1 MNYSIFHQ
9 QGLNHNTVE
18 LPTINKMDIQGII
31 VRGRVGILLY
41 FFTFIVCDP
50 TVYIINSSET
60 LCIHDEPCFTFE
72 QFADNVSQHLR
83 NQTILRLKPGYHSF
97 SSRLNVE
104 NIDMFSISSETA
116 KGIIN
121 CSQFAGPFNF
131 NNVKMVNMTNMKFI
145 GCGGSSE
152 VLNIFQSKVNIN
164 GCSFIHS
171 RGIVICSVEHSEV
184 RVVQSLFI
192 SSYAGVVTAKYKSN
206 LLVTNSSFEL
216 NTKEAVS
223 IIKSSNGTFL
233 NCIFHNSIVKG
244 KVNIMYVSNSTAV
257 LKQCELT
264 NNKAEKGSIVL
275 SESNSKLRIIETYF
289 KHNSL
294 SRARLF
300 FVKKT
305 DLTIDNCTF
314 ANNTVTKI
322 GILHIL
328 CSKIIIMTE
337 LNITENT
344 AEWGVL
350 YVYQSEVI
358 TYQNVMITR
367 NYAIRSTL
375 DIHQSK
381 VEFNGHIEFS
391 NNTGAIFIKESKVVF
406 NKTSTFSD
414 NNSQPNK
421 SFELG
426 GAITSR
432 WSLIYFNGTTKFYRN
447 KARKGGGAINAFESR
462 LYAHSNALYTKNL
475 AEKGGA
481 VHLDHSYFICQSNCT
496 FSGNRAC
503 TKGGA
508 IHAIDSIISIGN
520 EWYNFQETSTSPRL
534 LSFKDNEAATGGGI
548 SLEANAQVRGP
559 LISQYKYFI
568 QFINNTAEKGEAIF
582 VNDYG
587 TCSNAR
593 YLKCFLQTPRFTSNS
608 WVLINI
614 TESKNAIYGG
624 LLDRCIAENGKIT
637 DPYIIKNPTKGID
650 YIRKVTKDNAIDR
663 MITSDPVRL
672 CYCQNGEINCTYKHP
687 PVETKKGKAFYVPIT
702 AIDQAHHQVNATVQ
716 IDYHHSTSGHF
727 GDGQHIQS
735 ISNECSN
742 LTLNV
747 YSSYNDL
754 VKLILYATGPCNS
767 TGISQTSLQ
776 VILLPCICPIGF
788 QEVIGQSSCQCD
800 CDKHIKDYVTKCN
813 EATAS
818 LIRHGNF
825 WINYDNTTN
834 GNPYI
839 IYPNCPYDYCLPST
853 ENVSIN
859 LNNPDGSDAQCA
871 FNRIGF
877 LCSTCRP
884 PLSLS
889 IGSSRCLPCPENWP
903 KIFIA
908 TLLGAGICGIVF
920 VVITL
925 ALNVNIAVGTL
936 NGLVFYMNIVTSN
949 SIIYHSATS
958 ASNDF
963 FSIFIAWLNLEL
975 GIDTCFYKGLDTY
988 SKIWLQFA
996 FPGYLIVVLFAI
1008 IAISRW
1014 SSRFAKLIGKRN
1026 PVATLATLI
1035 LISYM
1040 KFLRIVVD
1048 IFSFV
1053 ILHYPDGSHKLHWL
1067 PDANIEYFK
1076 GRHIPLFLIATFIVI
1091 IGLSYTIFLFSWQWL
1106 LQASNYRLLRWIR
1119 NTRFNLFMEANVA
1132 AYRPKHRYWTGLLL
1146 FVRVVLYLEVAYNS
1160 KDSRASLLATALTA
1174 ASLLLLMV
1182 VLGGN
1187 VYRQKLVGCLS
1198 SFCYFNLLML
1208 SVAQLYWQNNKKGQI
1223 ISAQISVSAAFA
1235 LMLGV
1240 LVYHTVKTLL
1250 EISCL
1255 NRLKTSIVRGTQN
1268 LHKVRLFSAQ
1278 ETQLMMNTMPTH
1290 NIIPTSTEVGL
1301 SDSIEASTL
1310 ECGEER
1316 DISGKDLQLS
1326 ITKWEEADSLRE
1338 PLLQEEQ

>member
-1 MNYSIFHQ
+1 M
-9 QGLNHNTVE
+9 
-18 LPTINKMDIQGII
+18 TI
-31 VRGRVGILLY
+31 
-41 FFTFIVCDP
+41 
-50 TVYIINSSET
+50 
-60 LCIHDEPCFTFE
+60 
-72 QFADNVSQHLR
+72 
-83 NQTILRLKPGYHSF
+83 
-97 SSRLNVE
+97 
-104 NIDMFSISSETA
+104 
-116 KGIIN
+116 
-121 CSQFAGPFNF
+121 
-131 NNVKMVNMTNMKFI
+131 
-145 GCGGSSE
+145 
-152 VLNIFQSKVNIN
+152 
-164 GCSFIHS
+164 
-171 RGIVICSVEHSEV
+171 
-184 RVVQSLFI
+184 
-192 SSYAGVVTAKYKSN
+192 
-206 LLVTNSSFEL
+206 
-216 NTKEAVS
+216 
-223 IIKSSNGTFL
+223 
-233 NCIFHNSIVKG
+233 
-244 KVNIMYVSNSTAV
+244 
-257 LKQCELT
+257 
-264 NNKAEKGSIVL
+264 
-275 SESNSKLRIIETYF
+275 
-289 KHNSL
+289 
-294 SRARLF
+294 
-300 FVKKT
+300 
-305 DLTIDNCTF
+305 
-314 ANNTVTKI
+314 
-322 GILHIL
+322 
-328 CSKIIIMTE
+328 
-337 LNITENT
+337 
-344 AEWGVL
+344 
-350 YVYQSEVI
+350 
-358 TYQNVMITR
+358 
-367 NYAIRSTL
+367 
-375 DIHQSK
+375 
-381 VEFNGHIEFS
+381 
-391 NNTGAIFIKESKVVF
+391 
-406 NKTSTFSD
+406 
-414 NNSQPNK
+414 
-421 SFELG
+421 
-426 GAITSR
+426 
-432 WSLIYFNGTTKFYRN
+432 
-447 KARKGGGAINAFESR
+447 
-462 LYAHSNALYTKNL
+462 
-475 AEKGGA
+475 
-481 VHLDHSYFICQSNCT
+481 
-496 FSGNRAC
+496 
-503 TKGGA
+503 
-508 IHAIDSIISIGN
+508 
-520 EWYNFQETSTSPRL
+520 
-534 LSFKDNEAATGGGI
+534 
-548 SLEANAQVRGP
+548 
-559 LISQYKYFI
+559 
-568 QFINNTAEKGEAIF
+568 
-582 VNDYG
+582 
-587 TCSNAR
+587 
-593 YLKCFLQTPRFTSNS
+593 
-608 WVLINI
+608 
-614 TESKNAIYGG
+614 
-624 LLDRCIAENGKIT
+624 
-637 DPYIIKNPTKGID
+637 GID
-650 YIRKVTKDNAIDR
+650 YLKIVTNDSSVTR
-663 MITSDPVRL
+663 LITSDPVRL
-672 CYCQNGEINCTYKHP
+672 CYCQDGKINCSYQYP
-687 PVETKKGKAFYVPIT
+687 PVKTEKGRTVNVSII
-702 AIDQAHHQVNATVQ
+702 AIDQADHQVDATIY
-716 IDYHHSTSGHF
+716 IDYHHSTDIHLRNR
-727 GDGQHIQS
+727 QHIQPITS
-735 ISNECSN
+735 ECSN
-742 LTLNV
+742 LTLNI
-747 YSSYNDL
+747 YSTNNDS
-754 VKLILYATGPCNS
+754 VKLAFYAIGPCNS
-767 TGISQTSLQ
+767 TGISMRWLD
-776 VILLPCICPIGF
+776 VIFLPCTCPIGF
-788 QEVIGQSSCQCD
+788 QETNKQSDDCQCD
-800 CDKHIKDYVTKCN
+800 GDERITDYITECN
-813 EATAS
+813 ESTKS
-818 LIRHGNF
+818 LTRHGNF
-825 WINYDNTTN
+825 WIDYYNTSGN
-834 GNPYI
+834 NPYI
-839 IYPNCPYDYCLPST
+839 IYPNCPYDYCFPST
-853 ENVSIN
+853 KNVSIN

-871 FNRIGF
+871 FNRIGL

-889 IGSSRCLPCPENWP
+889 VGSSRCLPCLDNWP

-908 TLLGAGICGIVF
+908 TLLGAGICGIAF
-920 VVITL
+920 VVIIL
-925 ALNVNIAVGTL
+925 VLNVNIAVGTL

-1014 SSRFAKLIGKRN
+1014 SSQFAKLIGKRN

-1240 LVYHTVKTLL
+1240 LVYHTIKTLL